1 MLGDELEDAG
11 PVTKLVLADGVGEV
25 VNERTEV
32 GVKDC
37 ELAVVV
43 DLAGGCLF
51 VLLGTLWLWS
61 YIRCIPLPL

>member
-1 MLGDELEDAG
+1 MVVDEPVVLRDELEDAG

-37 ELAVVV
+37 ELAVV
-43 DLAGGCLF
+43 DC
-51 VLLGTLWLWS
+51 
-61 YIRCIPLPL
+61 

>member
-1 MLGDELEDAG
+1 MVVDDPVVLGDELEDAG

-37 ELAVVV
+37 ELAVV
-43 DLAGGCLF
+43 DCWTAEEF
-51 VLLGTLWLWS
+51 VETNEEISG
-61 YIRCIPLPL
+61 